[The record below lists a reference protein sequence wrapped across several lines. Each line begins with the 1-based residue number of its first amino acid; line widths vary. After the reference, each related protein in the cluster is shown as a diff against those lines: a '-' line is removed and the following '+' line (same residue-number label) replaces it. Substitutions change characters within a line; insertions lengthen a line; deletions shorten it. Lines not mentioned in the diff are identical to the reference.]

1 MYTDFN
7 ILEYKK
13 NLKEKDKEIKDSQTK
28 IKILIHQVTEKN
40 NQIKNLES
48 IIKLK
53 NNNNINKISNNS
65 LSNNF
70 LLYPK
75 EAPMLNYKAH
85 NNINN
90 NYNLSI
96 IVSSSIYKNLLKNYE
111 KLKNEHEELKK
122 ENNILYTN
130 INCLTLEKNDAHKL
144 LEQKKKEI
152 IKLKNDSGINKRE
165 KNLENQIKQLKEIN
179 EKLLNEIYMRENKN
193 EPINYE
199 LKELKESNNSHADND
214 YKYKE
219 ELEIKIK
226 NLEFDKKNL
235 ENKIKNLEFELN
247 EIKNKCNSINKEE
260 INLNNNEII
269 KQLNETINAK
279 NNEIKILGQKLRE
292 NELNYLNKI
301 TKLQEIRNKIKN
313 NYILLEEKKEITFSI
328 INHD

>member
-53 NNNNINKISNNS
+53 NNNNNNKISNNS

-75 EAPMLNYKAH
+75 EAPLLNYKTH

-179 EKLLNEIYMRENKN
+179 EKLLNEIYMREKKN

-247 EIKNKCNSINKEE
+247 EIKNKCNSVNKEE
-260 INLNNNEII
+260 INLDNNEII